1 MKSFKYGRI
10 FPLAIAF
17 LLAAGCG
24 GGGGGGGTTTQASG
38 TGSFVLNAAKTELAF
53 EITVNGLS
61 GPITAAHFHNAAAG
75 VDGLVV
81 RTITSSFSN
90 TASGTW
96 KSTDGEALTPALV
109 TELEAGRIYVNIH
122 TAANS
127 DGEIRGQLNIVSS
140 GSEGFT
146 AGLKGSE
153 EVTPAATLGTGT
165 GAFVLN
171 AAKTELTF
179 DITVNDLSGPITAA
193 HFHNAAAGVDGLVVR
208 TITSSFS
215 NTASGIWKST
225 DGSESLTLA
234 LVTELEAGRI
244 YVNIHTA
251 ANPDGEIRGQVIA
264 NPGTG
269 FVAKL
274 TSGAEVGGGGGGGG
288 GY

>member
-24 GGGGGGGTTTQASG
+24 GGGGGGSTTTQASG

-109 TELEAGRIYVNIH
+109 TELEAGRLYVDRN
-122 TAANS
+122 TAAKPK
-127 DGEIRGQLNIVSS
+127 GEN
-140 GSEGFT
+140 
-146 AGLKGSE
+146 
-153 EVTPAATLGTGT
+153 LGR
-165 GAFVLN
+165 L
-171 AAKTELTF
+171 
-179 DITVNDLSGPITAA
+179 
-193 HFHNAAAGVDGLVVR
+193 
-208 TITSSFS
+208 
-215 NTASGIWKST
+215 
-225 DGSESLTLA
+225 
-234 LVTELEAGRI
+234 RI
-244 YVNIHTA
+244 IYKA
-251 ANPDGEIRGQVIA
+251 R
-264 NPGTG
+264 
-269 FVAKL
+269 
-274 TSGAEVGGGGGGGG
+274 
-288 GY
+288 

>member
-53 EITVNGLS
+53 EITVNG
-61 GPITAAHFHNAAAG
+61 
-75 VDGLVV
+75 
-81 RTITSSFSN
+81 
-90 TASGTW
+90 
-96 KSTDGEALTPALV
+96 
-109 TELEAGRIYVNIH
+109 
-122 TAANS
+122 
-127 DGEIRGQLNIVSS
+127 
-140 GSEGFT
+140 
-146 AGLKGSE
+146 
-153 EVTPAATLGTGT
+153 
-165 GAFVLN
+165 
-171 AAKTELTF
+171 
-179 DITVNDLSGPITAA
+179 LSGPITAA